1 MVWIALVVSLALLGI
16 FLYWLLVTTEGVFL
30 GRRVVIWLYDLTA
43 YRYDSIKEFNV
54 DDDSFFIAR
63 PMLRMIGKQHKPKI
77 LDVATGTGRVVLSLL
92 SEPDFDGLVIGLDAS
107 AKMLDRAR
115 LKLNGTVEESKGC
128 HAFVQQFAESL
139 PFPDNSLDAVSCL
152 EAFEFFPS
160 YSEALAEMV
169 RVLKPGCA
177 LVTSRRRGNQARLY
191 LNRFRS
197 KDEFEAVLHE
207 YGLVSIHSSLW
218 ELDYDMVTARKPDG
232 ETKSDKGSRR

>member
-1 MVWIALVVSLALLGI
+1 MVWIALVVSVALLGI
-16 FLYWLLVTTEGVFL
+16 LLYWLLVATEGVFL

-54 DDDSFFIAR
+54 SDDSFFIAR
-63 PMLRMIGKQHKPKI
+63 PMLRLIGKQKKPNI

-92 SEPDFDGLVIGLDAS
+92 RESDFDGFVIGLDAS
-107 AKMLDRAR
+107 AKMLDQAH
-115 LKLNGTVEESKGC
+115 LKLNGTEEGNRGC
-128 HAFVQQFAESL
+128 HTLVQQFAAPL
-139 PFPDNSLDAVSCL
+139 PFPDNSLDVVCCL
-152 EAFEFFPS
+152 EALEFFPS
-160 YSEALAEMV
+160 YNEALAEMV

-197 KDEFEAVLHE
+197 KDDFEAMLHE

-232 ETKSDKGSRR
+232 ETKSYKGSRQ

>member
-92 SEPDFDGLVIGLDAS
+92 REPDFDGLVIGLDAS

-115 LKLNGTVEESKGC
+115 LKLNGTEEESKGC
-128 HAFVQQFAESL
+128 HAFVQQFTAPL